1 MTSTAPILVRP
12 DWANINLTKGLTVA
26 VLPGA
31 TAPTIQATI
40 SASALQG
47 DIPFATD
54 ANGNPIGQL
63 ATAGPGVPGIVNP
76 FQMLTNPLDLTEVIT
91 RADGTTVT
99 AQQLLDAIATPGY
112 THPSAKASA

>member
-1 MTSTAPILVRP
+1 MTHTAPIIVRP

-31 TAPTIQATI
+31 TAPTVQQTINAT
-40 SASALQG
+40 ALQG
-47 DIPFATD
+47 DIAFATD

-63 ATAGPGVPGIVNP
+63 ATAGPAVPGIVNP
-76 FQMLTNPLDLTEVIT
+76 FQMQTNPLDLTEEVT
-91 RADGTTVT
+91 RADGTVVT

-112 THPSAKASA
+112 THPAPKAS